1 MDGPQGPG
9 TLPWE
14 ERMNKTFD
22 LIFKA
27 LSENKLVLLHCK
39 GGRHRAGVVAGCS
52 LAIVH
57 DLTWHRGMEMVIDKR
72 SNVYSDFD
80 RKIVREIADYL
91 ELHQYVTE
99 YSHTDGWA
107 KFASFFRGDD
117 DTEARS

>member
-39 GGRHRAGVVAGCS
+39 GGRHRAGVVAGTA

-57 DLTWHRGMEMVIDKR
+57 DLTWHRGMEMVIGKR
-72 SNVYSDFD
+72 SSAYGNHDK
-80 RKIVREIADYL
+80 KIVQGIADYV
-91 ELHQYVTE
+91 ELHQFVTE

-107 KFASFFRGDD
+107 KFASFYRGDD
-117 DTEARS
+117 DTKARS